1 MPRKNLLKLY
11 VNDVKKFT
19 KLNGFFAGFKYAISE
34 IRLYNRIKEEIVRT
48 FKKFP
53 HKIIMPSLFEI
64 SVKSKI
70 ISAAPLEILNSIINT
85 TPTTTHTTP
94 SAISSPLDLLKTDCA
109 NAIEEYNNL
118 LKNRGINTVSDVSN
132 VAIFLYYIVRIKK
145 PELMIETGVATG
157 LSSFFILKAMSEN
170 NFGKLVSTDI
180 RYDAGEIVPDYL
192 RNRWNFI
199 LLKRDNKNQFKK
211 FINGFDKID
220 IFFHDSDHS
229 YWWQNLEYVYSFEH
243 IKKGGLLVSDD
254 IDNSYAFLDFV
265 KKNKLAFYSF
275 FNVGSMA
282 GVIIK

>member
-1 MPRKNLLKLY
+1 LCR
-11 VNDVKKFT
+11 F
-19 KLNGFFAGFKYAISE
+19 
-34 IRLYNRIKEEIVRT
+34 
-48 FKKFP
+48 FKKFR
-53 HKIIMPSLFEI
+53 INIFE
-64 SVKSKI
+64 
-70 ISAAPLEILNSIINT
+70 
-85 TPTTTHTTP
+85 
-94 SAISSPLDLLKTDCA
+94 
-109 NAIEEYNNL
+109 
-118 LKNRGINTVSDVSN
+118 
-132 VAIFLYYIVRIKK
+132 
-145 PELMIETGVATG
+145 
-157 LSSFFILKAMSEN
+157 
-170 NFGKLVSTDI
+170 TDI

-199 LLKRDNKNQFKK
+199 LLKRDNKNQFKN

-243 IKKGGLLVSDD
+243 IKKDGLLVSDD